1 MYKNVN
7 PRLIEYMET
16 EIFPIYRTFD
26 KGHDLNHIRS
36 VITRAF
42 ELAEGINN
50 LNANLVYASAALHDI
65 GIQVERKNHA
75 LHSAEFVRNNPK
87 LREFF
92 SQDEIK
98 IISEAVE
105 DHSTSRGV
113 EPRSIYG
120 KIVCDADKDNN
131 IEISLLRAYEF
142 TKKYFPD
149 YTQEECYKNVY
160 EQLKYKFGTQGK
172 VKYWINSQK
181 QQDFMKS
188 MHELAQDESKFN
200 TFLKEVIKKNEV
212 KDIEDSEIR

>member
-36 VITRAF
+36 VITRSF
-42 ELAEGINN
+42 ELAEGIDN
-50 LNANLVYASAALHDI
+50 LDANLVYASAALHDI
-65 GIQVERKNHA
+65 GIQVERKHHA
-75 LHSAEFVRNNPK
+75 LHSAEFVRSNSK
-87 LREFF
+87 LKEFF
-92 SQDEIK
+92 SEDEIK
-98 IISEAVE
+98 ILSEAVE

-142 TKKYFPD
+142 TKRYFPD
-149 YTQEECYKNVY
+149 YTVEECYKNVF
-160 EQLKYKFGTQGK
+160 EQLQYKFGTQGK

-188 MHELAQDESKFN
+188 MHELSQDENKFN
-200 TFLKEVIKKNEV
+200 SFLTKVIKKNEI
-212 KDIEDSEIR
+212 KEIEDSEIR